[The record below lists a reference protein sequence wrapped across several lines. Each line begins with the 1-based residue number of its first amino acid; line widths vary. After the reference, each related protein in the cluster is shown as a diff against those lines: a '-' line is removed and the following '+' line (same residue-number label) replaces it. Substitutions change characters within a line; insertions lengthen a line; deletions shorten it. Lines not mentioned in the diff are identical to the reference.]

1 MAFKI
6 AVAMFKGGA
15 CKTTVS
21 LALAEAAAE
30 AGLDVEAID
39 TDPMGGLTRWSLG
52 AEEESRPLR
61 MAVTGMPSAKQLS
74 DRIASATSHRDLV
87 VIDGPPPGALAIA
100 KAAIEAAD
108 FVLLA
113 CPARPA
119 DQDSVPATL
128 AAVREAGKPFNGVL
142 TCARKTL
149 LTETGRI
156 TLQGMGVPL
165 LKTELDL
172 SDLVADNYL
181 HRSRG
186 PLRRFGI
193 DLFDEIS
200 TKIG

>member
-1 MAFKI
+1 MI
-6 AVAMFKGGA
+6 GPIGPGHRGDGE
-15 CKTTVS
+15 
-21 LALAEAAAE
+21 LRRGRILAEAAAE
-30 AGLDVEAID
+30 AGLDVEVID
-39 TDPMGGLTRWSLG
+39 TDPMGGLTRWSTG
-52 AEEESRPLR
+52 AEEEGRPLR
-61 MAVTGMPSAKQLS
+61 ATVTGMPSANQLA
-74 DRIASATSHRDLV
+74 DRIATATAHRDFV
-87 VIDGPPPGALAIA
+87 VIDGPPPGALTIA
-100 KAAIEAAD
+100 TAAIEAAD
-108 FVLLA
+108 YVLLA

-128 AAVREAGKPFNGVL
+128 AAVVKAGKPFNGVL

-156 TLQGMGVPL
+156 ALKGMGVPL
-165 LKTELDL
+165 LDTELDF

-181 HRSRG
+181 HRARG